1 MSYLIDIYD
10 DQYNYIGTEDNKKAH
25 RLGLWHCVFT
35 CQFFNSERNT
45 VFFQK
50 KHPGMYSFERPNY
63 VDITVGGHYEAG
75 EKICDGIRELYEE
88 TSLNENEVCFSD
100 LIPLGIRQT
109 AATIAPEYIA
119 NEFQHLFLYDFR
131 GELKDLVCENEETSG
146 FVEVRVADVIDL
158 LTEKK
163 EEIESKEAFF
173 VDGVVVVTNMAMT
186 LKDFIPSYLK
196 IDKFA
201 LRMMIAVERVL
212 NGCDK
217 EKLFW

>member
-35 CQFFNSERNT
+35 CQFFNGERNT

-50 KHPGMYSFERPNY
+50 KYPGRYDFERPNY
-63 VDITVGGHYEAG
+63 VDITVGGHYKAG
-75 EKICDGIRELYEE
+75 ENICDGIRELYEE
-88 TSLNENEVCFSD
+88 TSLTENDVCFSD

-119 NEFQHLFLYDFR
+119 NEFQHLFLYNFR
-131 GELKDLVCENEETSG
+131 GELKDLVFENEETSG
-146 FVEVRVADVIDL
+146 FVEVEVTDVIEL
-158 LTEKK
+158 LTGKK
-163 EEIESKEAFF
+163 DEIESKEAFW
-173 VDGVVVVTNMAMT
+173 VDGNVVVTDATMT

-196 IDKFA
+196 IDEFA
-201 LRMMIAVERVL
+201 LRMMIAVERAQ
-212 NGCDK
+212 NGYDK

>member
-25 RLGLWHCVFT
+25 RLGLWHSVFT
-35 CQFFNSERNT
+35 CQFFNGERNT

-50 KHPGMYSFERPNY
+50 KYPGRYSFERPNY
-63 VDITVGGHYEAG
+63 VDITVGGHYKAG

-131 GELKDLVCENEETSG
+131 GDLKDLVCENEETSG
-146 FVEVRVADVIDL
+146 FVEVNVADVIDL
-158 LTEKK
+158 LIENK
-163 EEIESKEAFF
+163 EEIESKEAYY
-173 VDGVVVVTNMAMT
+173 VEGNILVKNTTMT
-186 LKDFIPSYLK
+186 IKDFIPSYLK

-201 LRMMIAVERVL
+201 LRMMIAVERAQ
-212 NGCDK
+212 NECNK
-217 EKLFW
+217 EMLFW